1 MIISKK
7 KVKGMFNRDKKKL
20 ALLIDP
26 ENTNSPEDLAR
37 LVIIADEAKADY
49 IFVGGSLV
57 THNRID
63 EVVTSIKKNTNAPV
77 VLFPGG
83 LNQISV
89 HADAILFLSLIS
101 GRNPEFL
108 ISKQVAAAPLVKKIG
123 LQVIPTGY
131 LLIGTTSSAS
141 YMSNTSPIPYHK
153 SDIAKATALAGEMM
167 GHKAIYLDAGSGAPE
182 PVRAEMINKVRKTI
196 TTPLIV
202 GGGITCFD
210 EAYSTLEAG
219 ADILVVGNATEKD
232 PNIIKEIAGAVK
244 AMNGL
249 NVH

>member
-1 MIISKK
+1 MFSREKK
-7 KVKGMFNRDKKKL
+7 RL
-20 ALLIDP
+20 AILIDP
-26 ENTNSPEDLAR
+26 ENTNHADDLAALLQAVR
-37 LVIIADEAKADY
+37 QSMVDY

-63 EVVTSIKKNTNAPV
+63 EVVSAIKSNCDLPV

-83 LNQISV
+83 LNQISA

-101 GRNPEFL
+101 GRNPEYL

-123 LQVIPTGY
+123 LTVIPTGY

-141 YMSNTSPIPYHK
+141 YMSNTTPIPYQK

-167 GHKAIYLDAGSGAPE
+167 GQQVIYLDAGSGASE
-182 PVRAEMINKVRKTI
+182 PVRAEMINEVRKVI
-196 TTPLIV
+196 TVPLII

-210 EAYSTLEAG
+210 EAYTALEAG
-219 ADILVVGNATEKD
+219 ADILVIGNATEKN
-232 PNIIKEIAGAVK
+232 PQTIKEIAGAVK

>member
-1 MIISKK
+1 
-7 KVKGMFNRDKKKL
+7 MFNREKKRL
-20 ALLIDP
+20 AILIDP
-26 ENTNSPEDLAR
+26 ENNNHQDDVAR
-37 LVIIADEAKADY
+37 LIDNALQASIDY
-49 IFVGGSLV
+49 VFVGGSLV
-57 THNRID
+57 THNNID
-63 EVVTSIKKNTNAPV
+63 EVVKAIKIRTDLPV
-77 VLFPGG
+77 ILFPGG
-83 LNQISV
+83 LNQIST

-123 LQVIPTGY
+123 LAAIPTGY

-167 GHKAIYLDAGSGAPE
+167 GQQVIYLDAGSGAQE
-182 PVRAEMINKVRKTI
+182 PVRADMIKEVRKAI
-196 TTPLIV
+196 TSPLIV

-210 EAYSTLEAG
+210 EAYISLESG
-219 ADILVVGNATEKD
+219 ADILVIGNATEKN
-232 PNIIKEIAGAVK
+232 PQAIKEIAGAVK

>member
-1 MIISKK
+1 
-7 KVKGMFNRDKKKL
+7 MFNRVNKKL
-20 ALLIDP
+20 AILIDP
-26 ENTNSPEDLAR
+26 ENTNHADDLAD
-37 LVIIADEAKADY
+37 LIETASQATVDF

-63 EVVTSIKKNTNAPV
+63 EVVTAIKTKTDLPV

-83 LNQISV
+83 LNQISAQ
-89 HADAILFLSLIS
+89 ADAILFLSLIS

-123 LQVIPTGY
+123 LTVIPTGY

-141 YMSNTSPIPYHK
+141 YMSNTTPIPYNK
-153 SDIAKATALAGEMM
+153 SDIAQATALAGEMM
-167 GHKAIYLDAGSGAPE
+167 GNQVIYLDAGSGAQE
-182 PVRAEMINKVRKTI
+182 PVRAEMISEVRKVI

-202 GGGITCFD
+202 GGGITSFD
-210 EAYSTLEAG
+210 EAYTALEAG

-232 PNIIKEIAGAVK
+232 PQVIKEIGGAVK
-244 AMNGL
+244 AMNAL